1 MSDVPDLVELE
12 RTDDGVAWVRLRN
25 GKVNSL
31 SVAVLER
38 LHAIAL
44 ELHADPPGSVVVT
57 GSERIFA
64 AGADISEFGGPDE
77 ARRIGRLFVD
87 ALGAVAA
94 IPRMVIAAVSGPAL
108 GGGCE
113 LALACDLRI
122 ASSTARFGQPEI
134 LLGIIP
140 GGGGTQRLA
149 RLVGPAR
156 AKDLVLSG
164 RNVNADEAF
173 RMGLV
178 DEVVEASAFEARVRE
193 LAATYA
199 AGPLQAHAIAKRVID
214 AGLDTT
220 LVDGL
225 ELEQDG
231 FAEVF
236 ATDDARIG
244 VTSFLE
250 NGPGKAVFTGR

>member
-1 MSDVPDLVELE
+1 MSEGNELVLVE
-12 RTDDGVAWVRLRN
+12 RTDDEVAYVRLRN

-31 SVAVLER
+31 SSAVLER
-38 LHAIAL
+38 VRDIAL
-44 ELHADPPGSVVVT
+44 ELTADPPGAVVVT
-57 GSERIFA
+57 GSDRIFA

-77 ARRIGRLFVD
+77 ARRIGRLFVE

-94 IPRMVIAAVSGPAL
+94 IPRVVLAAVSGPAL

-164 RNVNADEAF
+164 RTVGADEAL

-178 DEVVEASAFEARVRE
+178 DEVVDADSFTARVHE
-193 LAATYA
+193 VAARYA

-214 AGLDTT
+214 AGLVTT
-220 LVDGL
+220 LDDGL
-225 ELEQDG
+225 ELEQEG
-231 FAEVF
+231 FVEVF
-236 ATDDARIG
+236 ATDDARLG
-244 VTSFLE
+244 VASFLE

>member
-1 MSDVPDLVELE
+1 MSDTPELVVVE
-12 RTDDGVAWVRLRN
+12 RADDGVAHVRLRN

-31 SVAVLER
+31 SSAVLRQLRE
-38 LHAIAL
+38 IAL
-44 ELHADPPGSVVVT
+44 DLSADPPGAVVVT

-64 AGADISEFGGPDE
+64 AGADISEFAGPDE
-77 ARRIGRLFVD
+77 ARTIGRLFVD
-87 ALGAVAA
+87 ALDAVAA
-94 IPRMVIAAVSGPAL
+94 IPRVVIAAVSGPAL

-122 ASSTARFGQPEI
+122 VSSTAKFGQPEI

-156 AKDLVLSG
+156 AKDLILSG
-164 RNVNADEAF
+164 RSIGAEEAF
-173 RMGLV
+173 RIGLA
-178 DEVVEASAFEARVRE
+178 DEVVDAASFAERVRAV
-193 LAATYA
+193 AAGFA
-199 AGPLQAHAIAKRVID
+199 AGPVRAHAIAKRVID
-214 AGLDTT
+214 EGLDTT
-220 LVDGL
+220 LAAGL

-244 VTSFLE
+244 VASFLE